1 MGATMSKKLSF
12 LIGRLALVLAISAVL
27 IVPAMAI
34 PTNAGRPATKN
45 AELRKATPTIAPVA
59 APVTVRATS
68 ASTRVYITRTGSKYH
83 RSGCRYLRQSKIAK
97 TLKWVKAHHYGACKI
112 CRPPTR

>member
-12 LIGRLALVLAISAVL
+12 LIGRLALVFAISAVL